1 MIGVGLVTFI
11 TILAASTKA
20 SLNATIDRA
29 FTGDFVVDPGGG
41 EMGGVDPGLG
51 RRIAA
56 LPEVSGATAIR
67 MGMASVDGKVV
78 SLVAADPATAF
89 DIVDVQPLRG
99 STAALD
105 AADVIAVHEDV
116 ANDKGLDIGDTLPML
131 FKDSG
136 VQQLR
141 VGLIYGENRPG
152 GDYILGMPA
161 YEANFANRLD
171 FAVYVKKAPDATIA
185 ATQQALE
192 AVAADYPGTEVLDQE
207 AVKDAMAQEVNQVL
221 ALVYALLALAIV
233 IALLG
238 IGNTLALSIFE
249 RTRELGLLRAVG
261 MTRSQLRSAVRWESV
276 VIALQGTALG
286 LLVGVFFGWAL
297 ILALADQDI
306 DQFRIPLQ
314 QLALVVI
321 LAGVAG
327 VVAAIL
333 PARRAAHLNVLQ
345 AITHD

>member
-1 MIGVGLVTFI
+1 
-11 TILAASTKA
+11 
-20 SLNATIDRA
+20 
-29 FTGDFVVDPGGG
+29 
-41 EMGGVDPGLG
+41 MGGVDPSLG
-51 RRIAA
+51 QRIAA
-56 LPEVSGATAIR
+56 LPEVSGSTAIR

-99 STAALD
+99 STAALE
-105 AADVIAVHEDV
+105 APDVIAVHEDV
-116 ANDKGLDIGDTLPML
+116 AKDKGLDIGDTITML

-141 VGLIYGENRPG
+141 VGLVYGEDRPG
-152 GDYILGMPA
+152 GQYILGMAA

-171 FAVYVKKAPDATIA
+171 NAIYVKKAPDASIGA
-185 ATQQALE
+185 AQHALE
-192 AVAADYPGTEVLDQE
+192 AVATDYPGTEVLDQQ
-207 AVKDAMAQEVNQVL
+207 AVKDAQAQAVNQVL

-261 MTRSQLRSAVRWESV
+261 MTRSQLRAAVRWESV
-276 VIALQGTALG
+276 IIALQGTALG
-286 LLVGVFFGWAL
+286 VAIGVFFGWAL
-297 ILALADQDI
+297 VLALRDQEI
-306 DQFRIPLQ
+306 DQFRVPFQ
-314 QLALVVI
+314 QLAMVVVLAG
-321 LAGVAG
+321 LAGVI
-327 VVAAIL
+327 AAIL
-333 PARRAAHLNVLQ
+333 PARRASHLNVLQ